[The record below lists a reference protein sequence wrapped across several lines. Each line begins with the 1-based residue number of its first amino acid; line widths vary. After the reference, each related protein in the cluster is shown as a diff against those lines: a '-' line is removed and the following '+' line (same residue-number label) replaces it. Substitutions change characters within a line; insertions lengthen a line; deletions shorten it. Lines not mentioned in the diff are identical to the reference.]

1 MERMGILLVFQRKE
15 NSPRQIMGAI
25 GIAFS
30 NTSQLLTFHIKIGL
44 VIFLSGFSYIH
55 LFHILSIRETRG
67 N

>member
-1 MERMGILLVFQRKE
+1 MERMGILPVFQRKG
-15 NSPRQIMGAI
+15 NSPRQIMSAV
-25 GIAFS
+25 GITFS

-55 LFHILSIRETRG
+55 LFHILSIREIRG